1 MIRVLI
7 VDDHAVVRR
16 GLREI
21 VAEAPEMAVADEA
34 ASGAEALR
42 LVRDADYDVVL
53 LDLALPDLNG
63 LDVLRQI
70 RAERPAVR
78 VLILNVHPE
87 EQYAVR
93 ALRSG
98 AAGYLTKDS
107 APGELVEAIRQ
118 AAAGSRYVSRPLAER
133 LAALLA
139 GEAPPDP
146 LAALSDREFQ
156 VLRMLGAG
164 RTVGEIAAALS
175 LSDKTISTYR
185 GRLLLKL
192 RLSTTAELI
201 RYAIEHDLKE

>member
-78 VLILNVHPE
+78 VLILSVHPE

>member
-78 VLILNVHPE
+78 VLILSVHPE

-201 RYAIEHDLKE
+201 RYAIEHDLKD